1 VRTGDAGAGRPG
13 SRVNAILGGETLNPG
28 ILTLLKILAALER
41 DLAWLGKQLGEP
53 K

>member
-1 VRTGDAGAGRPG
+1 
-13 SRVNAILGGETLNPG
+13 
-28 ILTLLKILAALER
+28 LTLLKILAALER